1 LRATLAAVSLP
12 IFTMKVLSAAQMR
25 EVDRLSTEQH
35 GIPSLVLMENAG
47 SAVVREMKAHF
58 GDLRRFRIAILCGR
72 GNNGGDGFVVARH
85 LMMGGIPADVLLFA
99 PPAEVKGDAR
109 VNLEILQKSGA
120 SIQVV
125 DESGFT
131 EESLKRTLRD
141 LGEFDV
147 IVDGLLGTGIRPPV
161 SGFLEG
167 VIRNLQRCRRVVAI
181 DIPSGLECDAFTE
194 PEEALAATSEL
205 TVTFTAPKPA
215 HVFSSGDGPIRRWV
229 VVPIGSPATLMDSPS
244 YWLNVFVEAEAIETL
259 RRFKRVADSH
269 KGSYGHALV
278 IAGSLGKTGAAS
290 LTARS
295 ALLAGAGLVTLGTPV
310 SCLPIVASHTL
321 EVMTESLEATESGGV
336 STKAFDYG
344 KMERLLKGKDVL
356 ALGPGLGTH
365 AETIEFVRRLVA
377 ESTVPVILDADA
389 INAFAGHSDL
399 LEGRVRMLLL
409 TPHPGEF
416 ARLIGRSTGEILAD
430 RVGLARKFA
439 LERQIHL
446 ILKGHRTLYASPSG
460 QVFVNP
466 TGNPGMATG
475 GSGDVLT
482 GVLAGILGQAL
493 LLPESGKGS
502 CLDALERTVALAIY
516 LHGLAG
522 DLARHTRGEQSLLA
536 SDIMANLSKAF
547 LSLRETQGSLLI

>member
-1 LRATLAAVSLP
+1 
-12 IFTMKVLSAAQMR
+12 MKVLNSAQMR
-25 EVDRLSTEQH
+25 EVDRLSTEQC

-47 SAVVREMKAHF
+47 SAVVREMKVHF
-58 GDLRRFRIAILCGR
+58 GDLRKLRIAILCGK

-85 LMMGGIPADVLLFA
+85 LMMEGIRSKVLLFA
-99 PPAEVKGDAR
+99 SPAEVKGDAR

-120 SIQVV
+120 AIQVV
-125 DESGFT
+125 DDSDVT
-131 EESLKRTLRD
+131 EERLKQVFGD
-141 LGEFDV
+141 LVQFDV
-147 IVDGLLGTGIRPPV
+147 VVDGLLGTGIRPPV
-161 SGFLEG
+161 SGFLER

-181 DIPSGLECDAFTE
+181 DIPSGLECDAFAE
-194 PEEALAATSEL
+194 PEGALAATSEL

-229 VVPIGSPATLMDSPS
+229 VVPIGSPATLVDTASH
-244 YWLNVFVEAEAIETL
+244 WLNVFVEAEAIETL
-259 RRFKRVADSH
+259 RRFKRIAASH
-269 KGSYGHALV
+269 KGSYGHVLV

-295 ALLAGAGLVTLGTPV
+295 ALLAGAGLVTLATPV

-321 EVMTESLEATESGGV
+321 EVMTEPLEATDSGGV

-344 KMERLLKGKDVL
+344 KMDRLLTGKDVL

-365 AETIEFVRRLVA
+365 AETVEFVRRLVS
-377 ESTVPVILDADA
+377 ESTVPVVLDADA

-399 LEGRVRMLLL
+399 LDGRARMLLL

-430 RVGLARKFA
+430 RAGLVRAFA
-439 LERQIHL
+439 LERQVHL

-460 QVFVNP
+460 QMFVNP

-482 GVLAGILGQAL
+482 GVLGGILAQAL
-493 LLPESGKGS
+493 LFPEAATDSS
-502 CLDALERTVALAIY
+502 LDFVEQTVALAIY

-522 DLARHTRGEQSLLA
+522 DLSRQSRGEQSLLA
-536 SDIMANLSKAF
+536 SDIMDNLSKAF
-547 LSLRETQGSLLI
+547 LSLRATQESDRV